1 MSKGGCKGARAKP
14 QKKVLWQMHA
24 QWLVLGMPKGKFS
37 PEHMKGAPK
46 PGATVKGAGT

>member
-14 QKKVLWQMHA
+14 QQKVSWQVGA
-24 QWLVLGMPKGKFS
+24 QGLVLGEPKGKFS

-46 PGATVKGAGT
+46 PGAAVKGADT